1 MDISDWTFC
10 LRSFD
15 LDDSEWGATVNEIP
29 LTVADIGHSDKLVVF
44 SFPPKVAALRARVDE
59 LVEKLA
65 FAESMTLGAF
75 DAALANGE
83 ERDIKKVR
91 REAAEARVATLDG
104 VISFYSAEVS
114 ARDSAM
120 FAMRETIKEKDD
132 RIEKL
137 EAKNAEWEQ
146 KARGW
151 LATPEAAK
159 RLDGYREMA
168 SRVAE
173 LEDAL
178 LEIDKWQ
185 TGENNIE
192 DDEDWEADEV
202 LRRRVRAIVKQ
213 ALAGRKEG

>member
-44 SFPPKVAALRARVDE
+44 SFPPKVAALRARV
-59 LVEKLA
+59 
-65 FAESMTLGAF
+65 
-75 DAALANGE
+75 
-83 ERDIKKVR
+83 
-91 REAAEARVATLDG
+91 
-104 VISFYSAEVS
+104 
-114 ARDSAM
+114 
-120 FAMRETIKEKDD
+120 
-132 RIEKL
+132 
-137 EAKNAEWEQ
+137 
-146 KARGW
+146 
-151 LATPEAAK
+151 
-159 RLDGYREMA
+159 
-168 SRVAE
+168 AE

-202 LRRRVRAIVKQ
+202 LRRRVRVIVKQ

>member
-1 MDISDWTFC
+1 MLAVHLRTGRMVEVMENYDETFTWKDRVIDD
-10 LRSFD
+10 LRSRAEA
-15 LDDSEWGATVNEIP
+15 LEMEKAR
-29 LTVADIGHSDKLVVF
+29 AD
-44 SFPPKVAALRARVDE
+44 
-59 LVEKLA
+59 
-65 FAESMTLGAF
+65 
-75 DAALANGE
+75 
-83 ERDIKKVR
+83 
-91 REAAEARVATLDG
+91 AAEARVATLVG
-104 VISFYSAEVS
+104 AISFYSAEVS

-168 SRVAE
+168 ASVAE